1 MAEDIKT
8 VRQMIAYLRQQLE
21 ALGFVMSFL
30 SFHQSDDQAQHHQP
44 QPMIYH
50 VINLAGYHPSKA
62 LIVGVRFMGGPE
74 GLSITQ
80 PAFDLLGQLKLREGV
95 YPGHVHE
102 ELEKFGQP
110 LARMSDFQLQINE
123 RTLGNYRRYEEF
135 IKKACDRL
143 RGLMDFYGVTI
154 ADRFTTD
161 LFSFEGFI
169 PRYSDEHLRRYEQ
182 REKSMGN
189 LPFQWPDAPYI
200 WAALQTF
207 PEGYIAYDPKW

>member
-1 MAEDIKT
+1 MLMGLHANIFNCRLFSSLYTLYATRLLSIKHTWTFPGFFDIINYSSGGKRNRSNSFEVQFMAEDIKT

-30 SFHQSDDQAQHHQP
+30 SFHPSDDQAQHHQP

-123 RTLGNYRRYEEF
+123 RTLGN
-135 IKKACDRL
+135 
-143 RGLMDFYGVTI
+143 
-154 ADRFTTD
+154 
-161 LFSFEGFI
+161 
-169 PRYSDEHLRRYEQ
+169 
-182 REKSMGN
+182 
-189 LPFQWPDAPYI
+189 
-200 WAALQTF
+200 
-207 PEGYIAYDPKW
+207 

>member
-74 GLSITQ
+74 GLSIFQ
-80 PAFDLLGQLKLREGV
+80 PSFSLLGEVKPQEGLLPWDFHWEIEEFGNPFAKL
-95 YPGHVHE
+95 P
-102 ELEKFGQP
+102 
-110 LARMSDFQLQINE
+110 DFQIQIDE
-123 RTLGNYRRYEEF
+123 PTLGDYKTYTAYIDEV
-135 IKKACDRL
+135 CDRF
-143 RGLMDFYGVTI
+143 RRLMEKYNNVL

-161 LFSFEGFI
+161 LFSFEGFV
-169 PRYSDEHLRRYEQ
+169 PRYSDEHLRRHGHHEQ
-182 REKSMGN
+182 NMGN
-189 LPFQWPDAPYI
+189 LPLQWPDAPYI

-207 PEGYIAYDPKW
+207 PEGYIAFDPK